1 MSATVNYYQILG
13 VSESAS
19 QDEIKSAYRQMAKKY
34 HPDSQGGDKAA
45 EEKFKEISMAYSVLG
60 DKKKRQQYDLLRK
73 GGFAGNYN
81 FSGGGAYQQQFGE
94 DLADNIQDIFNN
106 LFGGFNGDP
115 SGPDETLGEGFENIF
130 KQKQRRNV
138 GVDMEST
145 ITIPLEM
152 AVNGG
157 ETIIRTGSNKR
168 VKIRIPAG
176 VTDGKRIRIRGQGGA
191 ATTPQGKAGDLYL
204 TIKVAPHPEFERRGN
219 DIYSN
224 IYINIAEAVLGT
236 VVQANTVSGK
246 KVKLKIPPGTS
257 SGKVFRIPGMGIP
270 GGSQKGDHYV
280 RVEIDVPPT
289 LSLTQK
295 REFKN
300 WARKVGLL
308 KNK

>member
-60 DKKKRQQYDLLRK
+60 DAKKRQQYDLLRK
-73 GGFAGNYN
+73 GGFGGNYN
-81 FSGGGAYQQQFGE
+81 FSDGAYQQQFSE

-115 SGPDETLGEGFENIF
+115 SARDETLGEGFEHIF
-130 KQKQRRNV
+130 KQKQRRNA

-157 ETIIRTGSNKR
+157 ETIIRTGTNKR
-168 VKIRIPAG
+168 IKIKIPAG

-191 ATTPQGKAGDLYL
+191 AASPRGKAGDLYL
-204 TIKVAPHPEFERRGN
+204 TIEVAPHPEFERRGN

-236 VVQANTVSGK
+236 MVQANTVSGK
-246 KVKLKIPPGTS
+246 KVNLKIPPGTS
-257 SGKVFRIPGMGIP
+257 SGKVFRIPGMGVP
-270 GGSQKGDHYV
+270 GQPRNGDHYV
-280 RVEIDVPPT
+280 RVEIDVPPN

-300 WARKVGLL
+300 WAKKIGLL
-308 KNK
+308 KK